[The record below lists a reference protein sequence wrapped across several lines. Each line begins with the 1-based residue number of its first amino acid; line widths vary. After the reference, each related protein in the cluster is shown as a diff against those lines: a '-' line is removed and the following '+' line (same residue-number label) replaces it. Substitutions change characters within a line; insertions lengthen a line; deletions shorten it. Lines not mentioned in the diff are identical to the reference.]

1 MWSIPRAGGAFSM
14 TFMKKTQ
21 KTRKIPLAWLGGKN
35 KTSTQSPTYTKQSY
49 TQFQRQSVQK
59 SSPVRKTLRKA
70 VSFFTNLRK
79 TSRSGDDPRKIGY
92 RLVVAMLCL
101 VVVIGA
107 GALLFNER
115 SLVAALFSKV
125 EYFEVGNNVVIDG
138 CHVTTPAEIRELG
151 EIRYHTNLFSINPIR
166 LAAILDRHPWIKKAV
181 IHRDWPNKLVID
193 ISEHVPEALAVMGAP
208 GQEQF
213 YYVDAKGVPFI
224 SAKPGQ
230 DFDFPVITGMD
241 RLKAD
246 RRREVLHDAMQFI
259 ELVKRNNPNL
269 PAQSISEVHLDSTE
283 GMIVYLVE
291 YPFPIYFGVGE
302 VRKKYKQL
310 EDVLEV
316 LYKQRKEGM
325 LISQVE
331 YIRMDYSE
339 NKVLVAQSR
348 SS

>member
-1 MWSIPRAGGAFSM
+1 M
-14 TFMKKTQ
+14 TFMKKT
-21 KTRKIPLAWLGGKN
+21 KKNRKNTLAWLGGKS

-49 TQFQRQSVQK
+49 TQFQRQSAQK
-59 SSPVRKTLRKA
+59 SSPVKKTFKKA
-70 VSFFTNLRK
+70 ASIFANLRK
-79 TSRSGDDPRKIGY
+79 TSRSGNDPRKRGY
-92 RLVVAMLCL
+92 RLVFALLCL
-101 VVVIGA
+101 VLFFGA
-107 GALLFNER
+107 GALLFSER

-125 EYFEVGNNVVIDG
+125 EYFEVGNNVVIEG

-151 EIRYHTNLFSINPIR
+151 EIRYHTNLFSINPTK
-166 LAAILDRHPWIKKAV
+166 LAAILDRHPWVKKAV
-181 IHRDWPNKLVID
+181 IHQDWPNKLVIE
-193 ISEHVPEALAVMGAP
+193 ITEHVPEALAVMGPP

-230 DFDFPVITGMD
+230 DFDYPVITGMD
-241 RLKAD
+241 GLKAG

-259 ELVKRNNPNL
+259 KLVKRNNPNL
-269 PAQSISEVHLDSTE
+269 PAQSISEIHLDSTE

-291 YPFPIYFGVGE
+291 YPFPIYFGVGD

-316 LYKQRKEGM
+316 LYKKRKEGM